1 MKPFLLSTIAS
12 LMLAP
17 AALAGE
23 VTLKVPFEAY
33 RLSTGHV
40 DMIAYQTDLGDGG
53 YEVTAYAR
61 ARDTYSQPERVMMRL
76 EDKDSVTFAMPSE
89 PRILYTFA
97 RKAELVTVSSRQI
110 PMEFA
115 SN

>member
-1 MKPFLLSTIAS
+1 MKPLLLSALAAFALAS
-12 LMLAP
+12 P
-17 AALAGE
+17 AAAGE
-23 VTLKVPFEAY
+23 ITLTVPFEAY
-33 RLSTGHV
+33 RLSTGNV

-61 ARDTYSQPERVMMRL
+61 ARDSYSQPQRLMMRL
-76 EDKDSVTFAMPSE
+76 KDRDSVTFAMPSE

-97 RKAELVTVSSRQI
+97 RKAELVTVTSRYV
-110 PMEFA
+110 PMELA